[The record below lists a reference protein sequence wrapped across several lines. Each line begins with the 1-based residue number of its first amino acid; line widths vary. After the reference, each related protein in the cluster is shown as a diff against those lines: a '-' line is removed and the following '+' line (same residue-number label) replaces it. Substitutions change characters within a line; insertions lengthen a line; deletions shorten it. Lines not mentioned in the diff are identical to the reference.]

1 MNDSPTQMVFHLRGT
16 RVRRVR
22 PARCVVPRGKP
33 LPRTLVVPPGVY
45 AIAGR
50 TYSLEQEGLY
60 RALDPGRANRQRIVF
75 RKDVVALVSGLCWMH
90 SHGSRDDRKS
100 FAALRR
106 QAVTDKLIMTCGPF
120 CDFVV
125 QLLDRIG
132 VRCRGV
138 AMRTLR
144 AHNGW
149 NDGHVTLEVWTG
161 KRWVL
166 LDADQHMVCRHKGR
180 RLSLLDL
187 VPRVRAG
194 DYEAVPLAASFPLAI
209 SGFRGLDNG
218 YDYGML
224 VETREGGQSRERVY
238 REALRRLLGVPCIA
252 DGEHRFFTTLNEAER
267 RMAMKRLRE
276 EPSWRG
282 MVYLPPGEFRTRFY
296 DDLATTGP
304 APVGP

>member
-1 MNDSPTQMVFHLRGT
+1 MNDSPGQMVFHLRGT
-16 RVRRVR
+16 RVRRLR
-22 PARCVVPRGKP
+22 PARHAVRQKP
-33 LPRTLVVPPGVY
+33 LPRTLVIPPGAY
-45 AIAGR
+45 TIGGR
-50 TYSLEQEGLY
+50 TYALEKEGLY

-75 RKDVVALVSGLCWMH
+75 QKDVVALVSGLCWMH
-90 SHGSRDDRKS
+90 SHGSRDDRRS
-100 FAALRR
+100 SAALRR
-106 QAVTDKLIMTCGPF
+106 QALTGKLIMTCGPF

-125 QLLDRIG
+125 TLLDRIG

-138 AMRTLR
+138 AMRTLET
-144 AHNGW
+144 HNGW
-149 NDGHVTLEVWTG
+149 NDGHVLLEVRTG

-209 SGFRGLDNG
+209 SGFRDPDSG

-224 VETREGGQSRERVY
+224 VETREGGRSREQLY
-238 REALRRLLGVPCIA
+238 RETLRRLLGVPCIA
-252 DGEHRFFTTLNEAER
+252 EDGQRFFTTLNEAER
-267 RMAMKRLRE
+267 KVALRRLRG

-282 MVYLPPGEFRTRFY
+282 MVYLPKDEFRRRFY
-296 DDLATTGP
+296 ANDRDRSGSRH
-304 APVGP
+304 